1 MILIKIIL
9 KYKSFFSGIILKQPF
24 LKKHDGYLIVKR
36 FFLSLMLLFL
46 FNKNIFSQPVYNN
59 QVYNGKRFKTIVIAE
74 SAVTTVGLIGLHY
87 LWYKK
92 FPHSRFHFFDD
103 SKEWLNMDKAGHAT
117 TSYNLSA
124 VQFNMMSYA
133 GIKNNQATWIGGLT
147 SLGFQTIIEIFD
159 GFSQKWGFSKTD
171 MLANIIG
178 TSLFMTQQFAYKE
191 QRVQMKFSFHHSI
204 YAKYNPAELGSNK
217 WQRWLKDY
225 NGQTYWISVNPA
237 SFMKSN
243 TEFPGWL
250 NASIGYGADGMTGGS
265 KNASEING
273 KPIPTFKRQRK
284 YYFSLD
290 ANLKNIDRKNLN
302 TKVLLVI
309 PEIFKLPFP
318 TVEFKTNSTVKF
330 HWVYF

>member
-1 MILIKIIL
+1 MD
-9 KYKSFFSGIILKQPF
+9 YKSYFSNPF
-24 LKKHDGYLIVKR
+24 LNFFFHKKKEVYSINKKLA
-36 FFLSLMLLFL
+36 FLLMLLFI
-46 FNKNIFSQPVYNN
+46 FNKNIFSQALYHD
-59 QVYNGKRFKTIVIAE
+59 QAYNGTRFKTIVIAE
-74 SAVTTVGLIGLHY
+74 SAVTTIGLIGLHY

-147 SLGFQTIIEIFD
+147 ALGFQTIVEIFD
-159 GFSQKWGFSKTD
+159 GYSQKWGFSKTD

-178 TSLFMTQQFAYKE
+178 TSLFMSQQFAYKE

-204 YAKYNPAELGSNK
+204 YAKYNPAELGTNK

-243 TEFPGWL
+243 TEFPRWL

-265 KNASEING
+265 KNPSEING
-273 KPIPTFKRQRK
+273 KKISSFNRQRK
-284 YYFSLD
+284 YFFSLD

-302 TKVLLVI
+302 TKALLVI
-309 PEIFKLPFP
+309 PEILKLPFP

>member
-1 MILIKIIL
+1 MG
-9 KYKSFFSGIILKQPF
+9 YKNFFSGIILGKS
-24 LKKHDGYLIVKR
+24 LKKRDDYSKNKR
-36 FFLSLMLLFL
+36 FFLLLFL
-46 FNKNIFSQPVYNN
+46 LFIFNKNIFSQAVYNN
-59 QVYNGKRFKTIVIAE
+59 QVFNSNRFKTIVIAE

-147 SLGFQTIIEIFD
+147 ALGFQTIIEIFD

-191 QRVQMKFSFHHSI
+191 QRIQMKFSFHRSI

-225 NGQTYWISVNPA
+225 NGQTYWISINPA
-237 SFMKSN
+237 SFTKSN
-243 TEFPGWL
+243 TEFPRWL
-250 NASIGYGADGMTGGS
+250 NAEIGYGADGMTGGS
-265 KNASEING
+265 KNPSEING
-273 KPIPTFKRQRK
+273 KKISSFNRQRK
-284 YYFSLD
+284 YFFSLG

-302 TKVLLVI
+302 TKALLVI

-318 TVEFKTNSTVKF
+318 AIEFKKNSALKF
-330 HWVYF
+330 HPVYF